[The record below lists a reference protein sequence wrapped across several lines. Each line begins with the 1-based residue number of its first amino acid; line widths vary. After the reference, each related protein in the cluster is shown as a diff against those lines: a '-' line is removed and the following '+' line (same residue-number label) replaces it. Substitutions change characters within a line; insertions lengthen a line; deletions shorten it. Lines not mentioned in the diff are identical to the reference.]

1 MKRVK
6 MNTNEKIVVLPE
18 WVEGK
23 VVRVVAVRDPNSYE
37 GWESVAMVDYDH
49 IPEYE
54 EMVKLKDQYWEKDEV
69 VFQVHPA
76 RSEYVND
83 LENMLHLWRYMLIAP
98 RIEKN
103 LRRKVLEA
111 YEQAKRLYHNDEKRE
126 FLVPGEQK
134 ILAVSG
140 ITRWPTWEEV
150 CETKQRY
157 WEPEEVAVQFNLSS
171 DEDLNEEHI
180 ILLWDASDM
189 LLPSKEIV

>member
-23 VVRVVAVRDPNSYE
+23 VVRAVAVRDPNSYE

-134 ILAVSG
+134 ILAVSR
-140 ITRWPTWEEV
+140 ITRWPTWVSTSREDIAS
-150 CETKQRY
+150 TSTSRRS
-157 WEPEEVAVQFNLSS
+157 PSS
-171 DEDLNEEHI
+171 TDRFPRHM
-180 ILLWDASDM
+180 AR
-189 LLPSKEIV
+189 

>member
-23 VVRVVAVRDPNSYE
+23 VVRAVAVRDPNSYE

-76 RSEYVND
+76 RSEYVDD
-83 LENMLHLWRYMLIAP
+83 LENMLH
-98 RIEKN
+98 
-103 LRRKVLEA
+103 
-111 YEQAKRLYHNDEKRE
+111 
-126 FLVPGEQK
+126 
-134 ILAVSG
+134 
-140 ITRWPTWEEV
+140 
-150 CETKQRY
+150 
-157 WEPEEVAVQFNLSS
+157 
-171 DEDLNEEHI
+171 
-180 ILLWDASDM
+180 
-189 LLPSKEIV
+189 